1 MSEHVP
7 MAVEHGEHVEARS
20 VYAPGMLGSDPHAPV
35 ARHETERLAHSL
47 QVHSQ
52 RSRRVKRV
60 YPLLLTVAT
69 VRRNL
74 AAGTAPA
81 PPLAAHK
88 GDAAPPDPHHRR
100 PPPPAHGGPPLFC
113 RCGAAPRP
121 PGA

>member
-74 AAGTAPA
+74 AAGPGGRRPAPA
-81 PPLAAHK
+81 PT
-88 GDAAPPDPHHRR
+88 GSEPPRR
-100 PPPPAHGGPPLFC
+100 RQPA
-113 RCGAAPRP
+113 
-121 PGA
+121 

>member
-7 MAVEHGEHVEARS
+7 MAVEHGEHVEAGS
-20 VYAPGMLGSDPHAPV
+20 VYAPGMLGGDPHAPV

-74 AAGTAPA
+74 AAGPA
-81 PPLAAHK
+81 
-88 GDAAPPDPHHRR
+88 AAPPQHVPRGR
-100 PPPPAHGGPPLFC
+100 PAQPKPPPPTPPPAPSV
-113 RCGAAPRP
+113 AAPAFSSR
-121 PGA
+121 

>member
-74 AAGTAPA
+74 AAGPAAAGLMHVQRVQAAQRNSQHGTPLKAAQASLAFLTA
-81 PPLAAHK
+81 
-88 GDAAPPDPHHRR
+88 
-100 PPPPAHGGPPLFC
+100 
-113 RCGAAPRP
+113 
-121 PGA
+121 

>member
-74 AAGTAPA
+74 AAGPAAPPPPPRPKGRAGPAQPHPAAPPPAAPA
-81 PPLAAHK
+81 P
-88 GDAAPPDPHHRR
+88 G
-100 PPPPAHGGPPLFC
+100 PLFS
-113 RCGAAPRP
+113 
-121 PGA
+121 

>member
-74 AAGTAPA
+74 AAGAG
-81 PPLAAHK
+81 PPR
-88 GDAAPPDPHHRR
+88 PPDRPRGETSQPDAPHPS
-100 PPPPAHGGPPLFC
+100 PPPPTPTGVPSFT
-113 RCGAAPRP
+113 
-121 PGA
+121 

>member
-74 AAGTAPA
+74 AAAGGATRPHRSSPGGTR
-81 PPLAAHK
+81 L
-88 GDAAPPDPHHRR
+88 RES
-100 PPPPAHGGPPLFC
+100 PPPSPPPTTQAWTAC
-113 RCGAAPRP
+113 VSW
-121 PGA
+121 

>member
-74 AAGTAPA
+74 AAG
-81 PPLAAHK
+81 AA
-88 GDAAPPDPHHRR
+88 AAPPPAAQRGPAAPRDHPHTT
-100 PPPPAHGGPPLFC
+100 PPPPTQGAPPFFLLRGC
-113 RCGAAPRP
+113 PRRPRP
-121 PGA
+121 

>member
-52 RSRRVKRV
+52 LSRRVKRV

-74 AAGTAPA
+74 AAG
-81 PPLAAHK
+81 
-88 GDAAPPDPHHRR
+88 AAPPPPPRLHKGPTAQRNTPHTT
-100 PPPPAHGGPPLFC
+100 PPPADQRSRAFFSA
-113 RCGAAPRP
+113 R
-121 PGA
+121 